1 MKKLLTTSALAGA
14 LTFVAATAS
23 VAQTTVSGSLDLTLR
38 GQSFSAGVGANSDNT
53 FGRES
58 QINIANKGK
67 LNNGMDYAAGFSLEF
82 DGGGS
87 AGETVGTTSN
97 ENVYINFIS
106 GSTTLTVG
114 VDHIQNPKQ
123 DLLNS
128 VLDVLDETATVNGTS
143 FAYSGRGIA
152 KESIGAGV
160 VQTLA
165 PGVTASV
172 WYAPNASNTG
182 AANNGQAVLSN
193 NNATD
198 NVNGNS
204 IYEIGLRAK
213 NIGGSGFDV
222 EAWNSSREKGLAGS
236 ETSDETG
243 RAFSLNYTK
252 GALGA
257 GAALIKNKSATSVE
271 KDIKLAHLTY
281 AMSKELSASLVYGIT
296 DLQNSTADEKL
307 SGIQIG
313 YNLGP
318 VGVGIALT
326 KQENI
331 GAARA
336 GGDVDMALIQ
346 LGAKF

>member
-38 GQSFSAGVGANSDNT
+38 SQSFSASQGASSDNL

-58 QINIANKGK
+58 QINVANKGK

-87 AGETVGTTSN
+87 LAEGAGSTSN

-106 GSTTLTVG
+106 GSTTLTFG

-123 DLLNS
+123 DILNS
-128 VLDVLDETATVNGTS
+128 TIDILDEAVTVNGSS
-143 FAYSGRGIA
+143 FDYSNGGIA
-152 KESIGAGV
+152 KESIGAGI

-165 PGVTASV
+165 PGITASV
-172 WYAPNASNTG
+172 WYAPNARNEGTANDG
-182 AANNGQAVLSN
+182 TAITAGNDAANA
-193 NNATD
+193 
-198 NVNGNS
+198 NGNS
-204 IYEIGLRAK
+204 VYEIGLRAK
-213 NIGGSGFDV
+213 NIGNSGIDV
-222 EAWNSSREKGLAGS
+222 EAWNSAREKGQN

-252 GALGA
+252 GAFGV
-257 GAALIKNKSATSVE
+257 GAAMIKNKSATSVD

-281 AMSKELSASLVYGIT
+281 AMTPNLSASAIYGVV

-307 SGIQIG
+307 QGIQIG

-318 VGVGIALT
+318 IGVGLAVT

-331 GAARA
+331 GAATA
-336 GGDVDMALIQ
+336 GGDVDMAVIKV
-346 LGAKF
+346 GAKF

>member
-38 GQSFSAGVGANSDNT
+38 SQSRSANAGALSDNL
-53 FGRES
+53 FGRET
-58 QINIANKGK
+58 QINVANKGK

-87 AGETVGTTSN
+87 LAEGAGSTSN
-97 ENVYINFIS
+97 ENVYLNFIS

-128 VLDVLDETATVNGTS
+128 TIDILDEATTVDGSS
-143 FAYSGRGIA
+143 FKYSGDGIA
-152 KESIGAGV
+152 KESIGAGI

-172 WYAPNASNTG
+172 WYAPNAANEGTANDG
-182 AANNGQAVLSN
+182 AAILAVN
-193 NNATD
+193 DATANA
-198 NVNGNS
+198 NGNG

-213 NIGGSGFDV
+213 NIGNSGIDV
-222 EAWNSSREKGLAGS
+222 EAWNSSRQKGTTD
-236 ETSDETG
+236 TSDETG

-252 GALGA
+252 GPFGV
-257 GAALIKNKSATSVE
+257 GAALIKNKSAASVE
-271 KDIKLAHLTY
+271 RDQKLAHVTY
-281 AMSKELSASLVYGIT
+281 AMSKDLSASLVYGVV

-307 SGIQIG
+307 KGIQIG

-331 GAARA
+331 GSALT
-336 GGDVDMALIQ
+336 GGDVDTAVIK

>member
-23 VAQTTVSGSLDLTLR
+23 VAQTTISGSLDLTLR
-38 GQSFSAGVGANSDNT
+38 SQSFSASQGASSDNL
-53 FGRES
+53 FGRET
-58 QINIANKGK
+58 QINVSNKGK

-87 AGETVGTTSN
+87 LAEGAGSTSN
-97 ENVYINFIS
+97 ENVYINLIS
-106 GSTTLTVG
+106 GSTTLTFG

-128 VLDVLDETATVNGTS
+128 TIDILDEAITVSGSSFDYSNG
-143 FAYSGRGIA
+143 GIA
-152 KESIGAGV
+152 KESIGAGI

-172 WYAPNASNTG
+172 WYAPNARNEGTANDGTAITASNDS
-182 AANNGQAVLSN
+182 SN
-193 NNATD
+193 A
-198 NVNGNS
+198 NGNGV
-204 IYEIGLRAK
+204 YEIGLRAK
-213 NIGGSGFDV
+213 NIGNSGLDV
-222 EAWNSSREKGLAGS
+222 EAWNSSRQKGVS
-236 ETSDETG
+236 DTSDETG

-252 GALGA
+252 GAFGV

-271 KDIKLAHLTY
+271 KDIKLGHLTY
-281 AMSKELSASLVYGIT
+281 AMSKDLSASLVYGVV
-296 DLQNSTADEKL
+296 DLQNGTADEKL
-307 SGIQIG
+307 TGIQIG

-318 VGVGIALT
+318 IGVGLAVT

-331 GAARA
+331 GALIA
-336 GGDVDMALIQ
+336 GGDVDMAVIKV
-346 LGAKF
+346 GAKF

>member
-38 GQSFSAGVGANSDNT
+38 SQSFSASAGASSDNL

-58 QINIANKGK
+58 QINVANKGK

-87 AGETVGTTSN
+87 LAEGAGSTSN

-106 GSTTLTVG
+106 GSTTLTFG

-123 DLLNS
+123 DILNS
-128 VLDVLDETATVNGTS
+128 TIDILDEAVTVSGTS
-143 FAYSGRGIA
+143 FDYSNGGIA
-152 KESIGAGV
+152 KESIGAGI

-165 PGVTASV
+165 PGITASL
-172 WYAPNASNTG
+172 WYAPNARNEGTANDG
-182 AANNGQAVLSN
+182 TAITAANDAA
-193 NNATD
+193 NA
-198 NVNGNS
+198 NGNGV
-204 IYEIGLRAK
+204 YEIGLRAK
-213 NIGGSGFDV
+213 NIGNSGIDV
-222 EAWNSSREKGLAGS
+222 EAWNSSREKGQN
-236 ETSDETG
+236 ETSDATG

-252 GALGA
+252 GAFGA
-257 GAALIKNKSATSVE
+257 GAAMIKNKSATSVD

-281 AMSKELSASLVYGIT
+281 AMTPNLSASAIYGVV

-307 SGIQIG
+307 QGIQIG

-318 VGVGIALT
+318 IGVGLAVT

-331 GAARA
+331 GAATA
-336 GGDVDMALIQ
+336 GGDVDMAVIKV
-346 LGAKF
+346 GAKF

>member
-38 GQSFSAGVGANSDNT
+38 SQSFSASAGAASDNL
-53 FGRES
+53 FGRET
-58 QINIANKGK
+58 QINLTNKGK
-67 LNNGMDYAAGFSLEF
+67 LNNGLDYVAGFSLEF

-87 AGETVGTTSN
+87 LAEGAGSTSN
-97 ENVYINFIS
+97 ENVYIDFIS
-106 GSTTLTVG
+106 GNTTLTVG

-128 VLDVLDETATVNGTS
+128 TIDILDEAVTVNGS
-143 FAYSGRGIA
+143 AFDYSNGGIA
-152 KESIGAGV
+152 KESIGAGI

-172 WYAPNASNTG
+172 WYAPNARNEGTANDG
-182 AANNGQAVLSN
+182 AAILAANDSSN
-193 NNATD
+193 A
-198 NVNGNS
+198 NGNGV
-204 IYEIGLRAK
+204 YEIGLRAK
-213 NIGGSGFDV
+213 NIGNSGIDV
-222 EAWNSSREKGLAGS
+222 EAWNSSREKGVN

-243 RAFSLNYTK
+243 RALSLNYTK
-252 GALGA
+252 GAFGV

-271 KDIKLAHLTY
+271 KDIKLGHLTY
-281 AMSKELSASLVYGIT
+281 AMSKDLSASLIYGVV
-296 DLQNSTADEKL
+296 DLQNGTADEKL
-307 SGIQIG
+307 TGIQIG

-318 VGVGIALT
+318 VGVGVAVT

-331 GAARA
+331 GAAIS
-336 GGDVDMALIQ
+336 GGDVDMAVIK

>member
-38 GQSFSAGVGANSDNT
+38 SQSFTASAGASSDNL
-53 FGRES
+53 FGRET
-58 QINIANKGK
+58 QINVANKGK

-87 AGETVGTTSN
+87 LAEGAGSTSN
-97 ENVYINFIS
+97 ENVYLNFIS

-128 VLDVLDETATVNGTS
+128 TIDILDEAVTVNGS
-143 FAYSGRGIA
+143 AFAYSGRGIA

-172 WYAPNASNTG
+172 WYAPNAANVGTANDG
-182 AANNGQAVLSN
+182 AGILAVNDATANP
-193 NNATD
+193 
-198 NVNGNS
+198 NGNG

-213 NIGGSGFDV
+213 NIGNSGIDV
-222 EAWNSSREKGLAGS
+222 EAWNSSRQKGTS
-236 ETSDETG
+236 DTSDETG

-252 GALGA
+252 GPFGV
-257 GAALIKNKSATSVE
+257 GAALIKNKSAASVE
-271 KDIKLAHLTY
+271 RDQKLAHVSY
-281 AMSKELSASLVYGIT
+281 AMSKDLSASAIYGVV
-296 DLQNSTADEKL
+296 DLQNGTADEKL

-331 GAARA
+331 GAAIA
-336 GGDVDMALIQ
+336 GGDVDMAVIK

>member
-38 GQSFSAGVGANSDNT
+38 SQSFSASQGAASDNL
-53 FGRES
+53 FGRET
-58 QINIANKGK
+58 QINVANKGK

-87 AGETVGTTSN
+87 LAEGAGSTSN
-97 ENVYINFIS
+97 ENVYLNFIS
-106 GSTTLTVG
+106 GSTTITLG

-128 VLDVLDETATVNGTS
+128 TIDILDEAVTVNGS
-143 FAYSGRGIA
+143 AFDYSNGGIA
-152 KESIGAGV
+152 KESIGAGI

-172 WYAPNASNTG
+172 WYAPNARNEGTANDGTAILAGNDTSN
-182 AANNGQAVLSN
+182 A
-193 NNATD
+193 
-198 NVNGNS
+198 NGNGV
-204 IYEIGLRAK
+204 YEIGLRAK
-213 NIGGSGFDV
+213 NIGNSGIDV
-222 EAWNSSREKGLAGS
+222 EAWNSSREKGVN

-243 RAFSLNYTK
+243 RALSLNYTK
-252 GALGA
+252 GAFGV

-271 KDIKLAHLTY
+271 KDQKLAHVTY
-281 AMSKELSASLVYGIT
+281 AISKDLSASAIYGVV

-331 GAARA
+331 GAAIA
-336 GGDVDMALIQ
+336 GGDVDMAVIK

>member
-23 VAQTTVSGSLDLTLR
+23 VAQTTVTGSADLTLR
-38 GQSFSAGVGANSDNT
+38 SQSFSASAGASSDNL
-53 FGRES
+53 FGRET
-58 QINIANKGK
+58 QINVANKGK

-87 AGETVGTTSN
+87 LAEGAGSTSN

-106 GSTTLTVG
+106 GSTTLTFG

-123 DLLNS
+123 DILNATI
-128 VLDVLDETATVNGTS
+128 DILDEAVTVSGTS
-143 FAYSGRGIA
+143 FDYSNGGIA
-152 KESIGAGV
+152 KESIGAGI

-165 PGVTASV
+165 PGITASV
-172 WYAPNASNTG
+172 WYAPNARNEGTANDG
-182 AANNGQAVLSN
+182 AAITAGNDSSN
-193 NNATD
+193 P
-198 NVNGNS
+198 NGNS
-204 IYEIGLRAK
+204 VYEIGLRAK
-213 NIGGSGFDV
+213 NIGNSGIDL
-222 EAWNSSREKGLAGS
+222 EAWNSSRAKGQN

-243 RAFSLNYTK
+243 RALSVNYT
-252 GALGA
+252 A
-257 GAALIKNKSATSVE
+257 GAFGGGVALIKNKSAASVE

-281 AMSKELSASLVYGIT
+281 AMSKDLSASLVYGVV

-307 SGIQIG
+307 QGIQVG

-318 VGVGIALT
+318 IGVGIALT

-331 GAARA
+331 GATIA
-336 GGDVDMALIQ
+336 GGDVDMAVIKV
-346 LGAKF
+346 GAKF

>member
-38 GQSFSAGVGANSDNT
+38 GQSFSTSAGASSDNL
-53 FGRES
+53 FGRET
-58 QINIANKGK
+58 QINVANKGK

-87 AGETVGTTSN
+87 LAEGAGSTSN

-123 DLLNS
+123 DILNS
-128 VLDVLDETATVNGTS
+128 TIDILDEAITVTGSS
-143 FAYSGRGIA
+143 FAYSNGGIA
-152 KESIGAGV
+152 KESIGAGI

-165 PGVTASV
+165 PGITASV
-172 WYAPNASNTG
+172 WYAPNARNEGTANDG
-182 AANNGQAVLSN
+182 TAITAANDAA
-193 NNATD
+193 NA
-198 NVNGNS
+198 NGNGV
-204 IYEIGLRAK
+204 YEIGLRAK
-213 NIGGSGFDV
+213 NIGNSGIDV
-222 EAWNSSREKGLAGS
+222 EAWNSSREKGQN

-252 GALGA
+252 GAFGV
-257 GAALIKNKSATSVE
+257 GGALIKNKSAASVDKE
-271 KDIKLAHLTY
+271 IKLAHLTY
-281 AMSKELSASLVYGIT
+281 AMSKDLSASLIYGDVDVANT
-296 DLQNSTADEKL
+296 TANEKL
-307 SGIQIG
+307 KGIQIG

-318 VGVGIALT
+318 IGVGIAVT
-326 KQENI
+326 KQENL
-331 GAARA
+331 GAATA
-336 GGDVDMALIQ
+336 GGDVDMAVVKV
-346 LGAKF
+346 GAKF

>member
-38 GQSFSAGVGANSDNT
+38 SQSFSASQGAASDNL
-53 FGRES
+53 FGRET
-58 QINIANKGK
+58 QINVANKGK

-87 AGETVGTTSN
+87 LAEGAGSTSN
-97 ENVYINFIS
+97 ENVYLNFIS
-106 GSTTLTVG
+106 GSTTITLG

-128 VLDVLDETATVNGTS
+128 TIDILDEAVTVSGSAFDYSNG
-143 FAYSGRGIA
+143 GIA
-152 KESIGAGV
+152 KESIGAGI

-172 WYAPNASNTG
+172 WYAPNARNEGTANDGTAILAGNDTSN
-182 AANNGQAVLSN
+182 A
-193 NNATD
+193 
-198 NVNGNS
+198 NGNGV
-204 IYEIGLRAK
+204 YEIGLRAK
-213 NIGGSGFDV
+213 NIGNSGIDV
-222 EAWNSSREKGLAGS
+222 EAWNSSREKGVN

-243 RAFSLNYTK
+243 RALSLNYTK
-252 GALGA
+252 GAFGV

-271 KDIKLAHLTY
+271 KDQKLAHVTY
-281 AMSKELSASLVYGIT
+281 AISKDLSASAIYGVV

-331 GAARA
+331 GAAIA
-336 GGDVDMALIQ
+336 GGDVDMAVIK

>member
-38 GQSFSAGVGANSDNT
+38 GQSFSTSAGASSDNL
-53 FGRES
+53 FGRET
-58 QINIANKGK
+58 QINVANKGK

-87 AGETVGTTSN
+87 LAEGAGSTSN

-106 GSTTLTVG
+106 GSTTLTFG

-123 DLLNS
+123 DILNS
-128 VLDVLDETATVNGTS
+128 TIDILDEAVTVSGTS
-143 FAYSGRGIA
+143 FDYSNGGIA
-152 KESIGAGV
+152 KESIGAGI

-172 WYAPNASNTG
+172 WYAPNANNEGTANDG
-182 AANNGQAVLSN
+182 AAILAVN
-193 NNATD
+193 DGTD
-198 NVNGNS
+198 NVNGNG
-204 IYEIGLRAK
+204 IYEIGIRAK
-213 NIGGSGFDV
+213 NIGGSGIDV
-222 EAWNSSREKGLAGS
+222 EAWNSSREKGVSG

-243 RAFSLNYTK
+243 RALSLNYTK
-252 GALGA
+252 GAFGV
-257 GAALIKNKSATSVE
+257 GAALIKNKSSLSVE
-271 KDIKLAHLTY
+271 RDQKLAHVSY
-281 AMSKELSASLVYGIT
+281 AISKDLSASAIYGVV
-296 DLQNSTADEKL
+296 DLQNGTADEKL

-331 GAARA
+331 GAAIA
-336 GGDVDMALIQ
+336 GGDVDMAVIK

>member
-38 GQSFSAGVGANSDNT
+38 GQSFSAGQGANSDNL
-53 FGRES
+53 FGRET
-58 QINIANKGK
+58 QINVANKGK

-87 AGETVGTTSN
+87 LAEGAGSTSN
-97 ENVYINFIS
+97 ENVYLNFIS
-106 GSTTLTVG
+106 GSTTLTLG

-128 VLDVLDETATVNGTS
+128 TIDILDEAITVNS
-143 FAYSGRGIA
+143 SAFNYSGNGIA
-152 KESIGAGV
+152 KESIGAGI

-172 WYAPNASNTG
+172 WYAPNAANEGTANDG
-182 AANNGQAVLSN
+182 TAITAGNDAAL
-193 NNATD
+193 NA
-198 NVNGNS
+198 NGNG

-213 NIGGSGFDV
+213 NIGNSGIDV
-222 EAWNSSREKGLAGS
+222 EAWNSSRQKGTS
-236 ETSDETG
+236 DTSDETG

-252 GALGA
+252 GAFGV

-271 KDIKLAHLTY
+271 KDLKLAHVTY
-281 AMSKELSASLVYGIT
+281 AMSKELSASLVYGVV

-307 SGIQIG
+307 TGIQIG

-331 GAARA
+331 GATIA
-336 GGDVDMALIQ
+336 GGDVDTAVIK

>member
-38 GQSFSAGVGANSDNT
+38 GQSRSASAGADSDNL
-53 FGRES
+53 FGRET
-58 QINIANKGK
+58 QINVANKGK

-87 AGETVGTTSN
+87 LAEGAGSTSN

-128 VLDVLDETATVNGTS
+128 TIDVLDEAVTV
-143 FAYSGRGIA
+143 SGSAFNYPGNGIA
-152 KESIGAGV
+152 KESIGAGI

-172 WYAPNASNTG
+172 WYAPNAANEGTANDG
-182 AANNGQAVLSN
+182 AAITAGNDAS
-193 NNATD
+193 A
-198 NVNGNS
+198 NVNGNG
-204 IYEIGLRAK
+204 IYEVGLRAK

-222 EAWNSSREKGLAGS
+222 EAWNSSREKGAAGS

-243 RAFSLNYTK
+243 RALSLNYTK
-252 GALGA
+252 SAFGA
-257 GAALIKNKSATSVE
+257 GATLIKNKSATSVE

-281 AMSKELSASLVYGIT
+281 AMSKDLSASLVYGVV
-296 DLQNSTADEKL
+296 DLQNSNADEKL
-307 SGIQIG
+307 TGIQIG

-318 VGVGIALT
+318 VGVGIAVT

-331 GAARA
+331 GAAIA
-336 GGDVDMALIQ
+336 GGDVDTAVIK

>member
-38 GQSFSAGVGANSDNT
+38 SQSFRASQGASSDNL
-53 FGRES
+53 FGRET
-58 QINIANKGK
+58 QINVANKGK

-87 AGETVGTTSN
+87 LAEGAGSTSN
-97 ENVYINFIS
+97 ENVYLNFIS

-123 DLLNS
+123 DLLNATI
-128 VLDVLDETATVNGTS
+128 DILDEAVTVNGS
-143 FAYSGRGIA
+143 AFAYSGRGIA
-152 KESIGAGV
+152 KESIGAGI

-172 WYAPNASNTG
+172 WYAPNANNEGTANDG
-182 AANNGQAVLSN
+182 AAILAVN
-193 NNATD
+193 DGTD
-198 NVNGNS
+198 NVNGNG
-204 IYEIGLRAK
+204 IYEIGIRAK
-213 NIGGSGFDV
+213 NIGGSGIDV
-222 EAWNSSREKGLAGS
+222 EAWNSSREKGVSG

-243 RAFSLNYTK
+243 RALSLNYTK
-252 GALGA
+252 GAFGV
-257 GAALIKNKSATSVE
+257 GAALIKNKSSLSVE
-271 KDIKLAHLTY
+271 RDQKLAHVSY
-281 AMSKELSASLVYGIT
+281 AISKDLSASAIYGVV
-296 DLQNSTADEKL
+296 DLQNGTADEKL

-331 GAARA
+331 GAAIA
-336 GGDVDMALIQ
+336 GGDVDMAVIK

>member
-1 MKKLLTTSALAGA
+1 MKKLLTSSALAGA

-23 VAQTTVSGSLDLTLR
+23 VAQTTVTGSADLTLR
-38 GQSFSAGVGANSDNT
+38 SQSFSASTGAASDNL
-53 FGRES
+53 FGRET
-58 QINIANKGK
+58 QINVANKGK

-87 AGETVGTTSN
+87 LAEGAGSTSN

-106 GSTTLTVG
+106 GSTTLTFG

-123 DLLNS
+123 DILNATI
-128 VLDVLDETATVNGTS
+128 DILDEAITVTGSSFDYSNG
-143 FAYSGRGIA
+143 GIA
-152 KESIGAGV
+152 KESIGAGI

-172 WYAPNASNTG
+172 WYAPNA
-182 AANNGQAVLSN
+182 ANEGTANDGTAITAGNDGTN
-193 NNATD
+193 NP
-198 NVNGNS
+198 NGNG

-213 NIGGSGFDV
+213 NIGNSGIDV
-222 EAWNSSREKGLAGS
+222 EAWNSSREKGQN

-243 RAFSLNYTK
+243 RALSVNYT
-252 GALGA
+252 A
-257 GAALIKNKSATSVE
+257 GAFGGGVALIKNKSAASVE
-271 KDIKLAHLTY
+271 KDIKLGHLTY
-281 AMSKELSASLVYGIT
+281 AMSKDLSASVIYGVV

-318 VGVGIALT
+318 IGVGIALT

-331 GAARA
+331 GAAVA
-336 GGDVDMALIQ
+336 GGDVDMAVIKV
-346 LGAKF
+346 GAKF